1 MKGGLGGAK
10 KASKSIKDIE
20 NKVESQHAAYK
31 EAEQREQMD
40 RETAMWVTVSNGA
53 YCYDYEITSVTTS
66 PVKLHMLSK
75 N

>member
-1 MKGGLGGAK
+1 LGGAK

-40 RETAMWVTVSNGA
+40 RETAM
-53 YCYDYEITSVTTS
+53 
-66 PVKLHMLSK
+66 
-75 N
+75 